1 MIDEELYQQATD
13 ELNSDRRRAHL
24 WARACAL
31 SSDDHDE
38 ARYLYTNLRVEELIA
53 ERERAGPAAP
63 VPASAT
69 DDGLD
74 GLELEP
80 IGLDG
85 ADGSDGAA
93 LDDTVPDAPFAGAPS
108 ADASFADVSLAD
120 APGVLDAGASVAASP
135 GLAPDAPPAPAAE
148 SPAASPIEPPR
159 AVRAGGAMPDASDG
173 AAGVGL
179 DGDEVAAARG
189 PDADP
194 DSGPNAGP
202 DAGPDAA
209 ADAGPGAFPDAS
221 LAPGAAYRPESVR
234 DRMQLELD
242 EDAVDLDADE
252 IVRLN
257 EARPEPVRSIEMTG
271 GARGP
276 SGGPS
281 PDGADAGG
289 GSGGTGG
296 ADAARGSAP
305 PTPRAHAGGHPR
317 RDDAD
322 AQLDAIIDAGGT
334 GGTGGTGGASVAAR
348 RAFGS
353 RVRGD
358 YADAR
363 DLDALLD
370 DPHRPHARPGGGGE
384 HDTLELVEDDSG
396 PGRRWSVLEAEDGEL
411 AAVKRGA
418 CWPALF
424 VTLPWL
430 LARGL
435 WGTAIVYALLWVAC
449 ALGIAMTGFAWLDAG
464 PAVSDGTV
472 FAFAGFVAIALAG
485 LVLAPLLRAN
495 RWRTRR
501 LVRRGW
507 ELAGE
512 LRARSPADAV
522 SRFRELDAG
531 RP

>member
-63 VPASAT
+63 APASGT
-69 DDGLD
+69 DDGLDDGLD

-85 ADGSDGAA
+85 ADGPDGAA
-93 LDDTVPDAPFAGAPS
+93 LDDTVPDAPFADAPPADALS
-108 ADASFADVSLAD
+108 ADDPFADASFAD
-120 APGVLDAGASVAASP
+120 APGVLDAGASVTAS
-135 GLAPDAPPAPAAE
+135 PAPAPEPSA
-148 SPAASPIEPPR
+148 PPPIEAPR
-159 AVRAGGAMPDASDG
+159 SVRAGGATPDASDG
-173 AAGVGL
+173 ATDADL

-189 PDADP
+189 PDAGAGP
-194 DSGPNAGP
+194 GTGPNAGPGAGP
-202 DAGPDAA
+202 DAGPEAF
-209 ADAGPGAFPDAS
+209 PGAFPGAS
-221 LAPGAAYRPESVR
+221 PAPRAACRPESVR

-242 EDAVDLDADE
+242 ENAVDLDADE

-271 GARGP
+271 
-276 SGGPS
+276 
-281 PDGADAGG
+281 DADAP
-289 GSGGTGG
+289 
-296 ADAARGSAP
+296 RGSAV
-305 PTPRAHAGGHPR
+305 PTPRARAGGRPR
-317 RDDAD
+317 HDDAD
-322 AQLDAIIDAGGT
+322 DQLDAVIDAGGS
-334 GGTGGTGGASVAAR
+334 GGASVAAR
-348 RAFGS
+348 RAFGP

-370 DPHRPHARPGGGGE
+370 DEHRPHARPGGGGGDHE
-384 HDTLELVEDDSG
+384 TLELVEDDSG

-418 CWPALF
+418 CWPAL
-424 VTLPWL
+424 VATLPWL